1 MICLCFSL
9 LSMTLRCS
17 HRSVHVTSDP
27 AKIYDALNASIAV
40 LRDIA
45 VSPVNR
51 RELSRAR
58 TTLLTRH
65 ESDVKDNTY
74 WLGLITH
81 MQNDHVPLKSVLC
94 LRDLKVMYEAATV
107 EDIYHMYNHFNF
119 DEQHVFTCIGI
130 SGKDAPV
137 VPENY
142 LSSGFSIDEDD
153 DEEEDIQ
160 ASQRQQQQQLP
171 NPMSLM
177 AALMAAA
184 KAMDIKKGLDASKAR
199 EGPQ

>member
-1 MICLCFSL
+1 M
-9 LSMTLRCS
+9 
-17 HRSVHVTSDP
+17 TSDP
-27 AKIYDALNASIAV
+27 AKIYDALNASVAV

-65 ESDVKDNTY
+65 ESDMKDNTY

-81 MQNDHVPLKSVLC
+81 MQNDQVPFKSVLC

-119 DEQHVFTCIGI
+119 GDEHIFTCIGI

-142 LSSGFSIDEDD
+142 LSSGFSIDED
-153 DEEEDIQ
+153 EEEEEALSSVR
-160 ASQRQQQQQLP
+160 ASQQQQQQQLP

-184 KAMDIKKGLDASKAR
+184 KAMDIKKGLDASKAK
-199 EGPQ
+199 EGQ